1 VSEEFISNE
10 ALEAEFKE
18 ILNPKLPSGRL
29 IITGMD
35 LDSGMAET
43 DVYKVTDL
51 ATPTEHKTV
60 LLVEQAENGDQF
72 KFTFEFLGE
81 GKK

>member
-1 VSEEFISNE
+1 MSEEFISKE

-18 ILNPKLPSGRL
+18 IMNPKLPSGRL
-29 IITGMD
+29 IITGPD
-35 LDSGMAET
+35 LNAGVAESN
-43 DVYKVTDL
+43 VYEVTDM
-51 ATPTEHKTV
+51 ASPTEEKTV
-60 LLVEQAENGDQF
+60 ILVSDCETGDQF